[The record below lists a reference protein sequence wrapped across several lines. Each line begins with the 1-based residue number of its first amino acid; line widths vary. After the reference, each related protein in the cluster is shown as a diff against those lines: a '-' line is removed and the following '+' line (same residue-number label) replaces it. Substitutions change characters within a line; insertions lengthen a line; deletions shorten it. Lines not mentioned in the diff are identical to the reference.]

1 MKLSDI
7 AVNADAIELGR
18 WVPIGHILPGV
29 RLKVRGLE
37 NTDYRRLRNKLIA
50 EIPRAERLKGVDT
63 LMLEKINAQLLAD
76 TILVGW
82 EGIEGDDDL
91 ALPFTKEKA
100 SQIINDPSFVVFRN
114 AVEWAAGVVGED
126 DLVESEAAAKN

>member
-82 EGIEGDDDL
+82 EGIEGDDDQ

-126 DLVESEAAAKN
+126 DLVKSEAAAKN

>member
-7 AVNADAIELGR
+7 AVNAEAIEAGR
-18 WVPIGHILPGV
+18 WVPIGHIMPGV

-50 EIPRAERLKGVDT
+50 DIPRAERLKGVDT
-63 LMLEKINAQLLAD
+63 ITLEKINGHLLAE
-76 TILVGW
+76 TVLVGW
-82 EGIEGDDDL
+82 DGIEGEDGQP
-91 ALPFTKEKA
+91 LPFSKSKA
-100 SQIINDPSFVVFRN
+100 LEVIIDPAFVVFRQ

-126 DLVESEAAAKN
+126 DLIEAEESAKN

>member
-50 EIPRAERLKGVDT
+50 DIPRAERLKGVDT
-63 LMLEKINAQLLAD
+63 LTLEKINAQLLAD

-82 EGIEGDDDL
+82 EGIEDEDDRL
-91 ALPFTKEKA
+91 LPFTREKA
-100 SQIINDPSFVVFRN
+100 SQIINDPAFIVFRN

-126 DLVESEAAAKN
+126 DLVESEAASKN

>member
-7 AVNADAIELGR
+7 AVNAAAIELGR
-18 WVPIGHILPGV
+18 WVAIDHILPGV